1 MLLVWVGAA
10 FTTVLAI
17 AEPFLGG
24 PADSGGIPVPG
35 PFTWG
40 IAIWL
45 WLTVL
50 FANVAESVAEGRG
63 KAQAATLRTTRT
75 STMARRVVGPSTL
88 DWVAEPV
95 EAARVVGPSTG
106 SGTQSARVVGPSTGS
121 GTRPAWVVGPSTGSG
136 TRSASRIETV
146 EVSSAELQRD
156 DIVIVTAGELIPG
169 DGDVIAGI
177 ATVDESAITGESA
190 PVIRES
196 GGDRSA
202 VTGGTRVLSDR
213 IVVRIT
219 SKPGETFVDRMIA
232 LVEGASRQRTP
243 NEIALNILLA
253 SLSIV
258 FVVVVLALNPIASYA
273 ASPVSIP
280 VLIALL
286 VCLIPTTIGALL
298 SAIGIAGMDRLVQRN
313 VLAMSGRAV
322 EAAGDVTTLLLD
334 KTGTITYGN
343 RRAHEVLPLTGVDAD
358 DLLRMAALSSLADPT
373 PEGASIVALA
383 ESRGIQVEQPADAV
397 VVPFTAQ
404 TRMSGL
410 DLADGTQIRKGAGSA
425 VAAWL
430 GWGPSTGSGAQG
442 PSTGSGT
449 QGPSTGSGTQAA
461 RELTDLTDAVAQSG
475 GTPLVVAVKA
485 APARAH
491 LSGEITD
498 AGGNADEST
507 DIRPISL
514 QVSTQTATDRVL
526 GVVHLKDVVKDGLRE
541 RFDEL
546 RRMGI
551 RTVMVTGDNPL
562 TAAAIAKEAGVDDV
576 LAEATPEQK
585 LELIRREQEGGRLV
599 AMTGDGTNDAPAL
612 AQADVGVAMNTGT
625 SAAKEAGNMVDL
637 DSDPTKLIDIV
648 RIGKQLLITRG
659 ALTTFSLANDIA
671 KYFAIIPAMFMGVFP
686 GLAVL
691 NVMQLHSP
699 ASAVTSAIIFNALVI
714 VFLIPLALRGVRY
727 RPASAA
733 QILQRNLLVYGLG
746 GVIAPFVGIKLI
758 DLAVSLIPGF

>member
-1 MLLVWVGAA
+1 MTLLTTPPEQQDAPAAPARPPRSFGGAQLAQALPGALRKLNPATLVRNPVMLLVWVGAA

-24 PADSGGIPVPG
+24 PASSGGTPVPAA
-35 PFTWG
+35 FTWG

-45 WLTVL
+45 WLTVF

-63 KAQAATLRTTRT
+63 KAQAASLRNTRT
-75 STMARRVVGPSTL
+75 QTMAR
-88 DWVAEPV
+88 
-95 EAARVVGPSTG
+95 RVVGPSTG
-106 SGTQSARVVGPSTGS
+106 SGTQGGAE
-121 GTRPAWVVGPSTGSG
+121 WVAELVEAPT
-136 TRSASRIETV
+136 ET
-146 EVSSAELQRD
+146 VSSAELQRD
-156 DIVIVTAGELIPG
+156 DLVIVSAGELIPG
-169 DGDVIAGI
+169 DGDIVAGI

-190 PVIRES
+190 PVVRES

-202 VTGGTRVLSDR
+202 VTGGTRVLSDQ

-334 KTGTITYGN
+334 KTGTITHGN
-343 RRAHEVLPLTGVDAD
+343 RRAHAVLPLTGVDAAE
-358 DLLRMAALSSLADPT
+358 LLHTAALSSLADPT
-373 PEGASIVALA
+373 PEGASIVELA
-383 ESRGIQVEQPADAV
+383 AARGIRVEAPADAV

-410 DLADGTQIRKGAGSA
+410 DLADGTQIRKGAASA

-430 GWGPSTGSGAQG
+430 GQTPDD
-442 PSTGSGT
+442 
-449 QGPSTGSGTQAA
+449 
-461 RELTDLTDAVAQSG
+461 ELTTLTDDVASGG
-475 GTPLVVAVKA
+475 GTPLVVAVQG
-485 APARAH
+485 PSTS
-491 LSGEITD
+491 SGTHRI
-498 AGGNADEST
+498 
-507 DIRPISL
+507 
-514 QVSTQTATDRVL
+514 L
-526 GVVHLKDVVKDGLRE
+526 GVVHLKDIVKDGLRE

-546 RRMGI
+546 RSMGI
-551 RTVMVTGDNPL
+551 RTVMITGDNPL
-562 TAAAIAKEAGVDDV
+562 TAKAIAAEAGVDDY
-576 LAEATPEQK
+576 LAEATPEDK
-585 LELIRREQEGGRLV
+585 LDLIRREQEGGRLV

-686 GLAVL
+686 GLAAL
-691 NVMQLHSP
+691 NTMQLHSP
-699 ASAVTSAIIFNALVI
+699 ASAVTSAIIFNAIVI
-714 VFLIPLALRGVRY
+714 VFLIPLALRGVTY
-727 RPASAA
+727 RPASAS

-758 DLAVSLIPGF
+758 DLLVSLLPGF